1 MGPTGR
7 HGILQIHPTRRCNL
21 RCLHCYS
28 SSGPEE
34 HEELA
39 ADLVAGA
46 IEDAARLGFT
56 VVSFSGGE
64 PVLYKP
70 LAATLRHAKEC
81 GLRTTMTSNG
91 MLLTPSVLNRLR
103 PHLDLVAISLDG
115 APASHD
121 LMRDHPKAF
130 STMARRLPMVREA
143 GIPFGLIFTLTM
155 HNVHELDWAAQFAVE
170 QGASLLQVHPLES
183 VGRALV
189 TLDGSAPDSV
199 ESTFALLEVL
209 RIQEKYGDQ
218 LRLQLDLVL
227 RPSMEEDPARVFAT
241 ECTLDA
247 NAPFAELVSPLI
259 LETDGTISP
268 LEYGFARAF
277 SLGNLHQTRLADL
290 ATPWRTDV
298 YPRFRHLCRDV
309 FNQLAHPSNPPIF
322 NWYEAVAVAAQQATC
337 AAAV

>member
-1 MGPTGR
+1 LGT
-7 HGILQIHPTRRCNL
+7 
-21 RCLHCYS
+21 
-28 SSGPEE
+28 
-34 HEELA
+34 A
-39 ADLVAGA
+39 LVAGA

-70 LAATLRHAKEC
+70 LAAMLQHAKQC
-81 GLRTTMTSNG
+81 GLRTTMTTNG
-91 MLLTPSVLNRLR
+91 MLLTPTVLNRLR
-103 PHLDLVAISLDG
+103 SHLDLLAISLDG

-121 LMRDHPKAF
+121 EMRDHPNAF
-130 STMARRLPMVREA
+130 STMARRLPMVRES

-170 QGASLLQVHPLES
+170 QGASLLQIHPLEA

-209 RIQEKYGDQ
+209 RIQEKYDEQ

-227 RPSMEEDPARVFAT
+227 RPSMEEDPSRVFAD
-241 ECTLDA
+241 ECPIDGS
-247 NAPFAELVSPLI
+247 APFAELVSPLI
-259 LETDGTISP
+259 LETDGTVSP

-277 SLGNLHQTRLADL
+277 ALGNIHQARLADL
-290 ATPWRTDV
+290 APHWRANV
-298 YPRFRHLCRDV
+298 YPHFRKLCRHV
-309 FNQLAHPSNPPIF
+309 YNELAAPSNPPIF
-322 NWYEAVAVAAQQATC
+322 NWYEAVATAAEQSSLATP
-337 AAAV
+337 A